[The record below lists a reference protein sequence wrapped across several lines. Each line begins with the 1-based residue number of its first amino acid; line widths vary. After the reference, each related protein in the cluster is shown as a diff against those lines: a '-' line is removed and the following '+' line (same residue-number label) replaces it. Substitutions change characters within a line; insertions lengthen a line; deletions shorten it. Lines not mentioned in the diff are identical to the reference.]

1 MANIQTVLKRRR
13 MARIR
18 FVAIAFL
25 GALVLSTIGV
35 STFAWFTTNRSAKTT
50 YSQIVARDPTI
61 LGTPTYY
68 RYVRPASH
76 QEGDPY
82 YFAKI
87 TDNTFDIGA
96 YRDKDLLGESSYR
109 MLIQIPVLASFDR
122 VVAFARSDRPTIL
135 EPRQEGD
142 SSSWDWPS
150 TFEESLAKA
159 NSLTNPLSAVIAF
172 ASYADSEINQTLQE
186 VTTEEG
192 HTYSCLSIPKKKA
205 VKGFVDVDVSTAPV
219 TLTYAPQGYL
229 EIPSGENEVQLT
241 LDGARNVWLMLEYNA
256 EAGTSLST
264 DTIGNAPFED
274 GRSPSDGERL
284 GYVAYYRDFTLSVKE
299 GE

>member
-68 RYVRPASH
+68 RYVRPASF

-142 SSSWDWPS
+142 SSWGWPS

-192 HTYSCLSIPKKKA
+192 QTYSCLSIPKKKA
-205 VKGFVDVDVSTAPV
+205 VKGFVEVDVSTAPV

-241 LDGARNVWLMLEYNA
+241 LDGARNVWLMLDYNA
-256 EAGTSLST
+256 EAVTSLYT
-264 DTIGNAPFED
+264 DNIGNALFEE
-274 GRSPSDGERL
+274 GMLSSDGERL

>member
-68 RYVRPASH
+68 RYVRPASA

-142 SSSWDWPS
+142 SSSWGWPS
-150 TFEESLAKA
+150 TFEESSAKA

-192 HTYSCLSIPKKKA
+192 QTYSCLSIPKKKA

-241 LDGARNVWLMLEYNA
+241 LDGARNVWLMLDYNA
-256 EAGTSLST
+256 EAVTSLYT
-264 DTIGNAPFED
+264 DNIGNALFEE
-274 GRSPSDGERL
+274 GMLSSDGERL

>member
-68 RYVRPASH
+68 RYVRPASF

-135 EPRQEGD
+135 EPRQAGD
-142 SSSWDWPS
+142 SSSWGWPS

-192 HTYSCLSIPKKKA
+192 QTYSCLSISKTKA

-241 LDGARNVWLMLEYNA
+241 LDGARNVWLMLDYNA
-256 EAGTSLST
+256 EAVTSLYT
-264 DTIGNAPFED
+264 DNIGNALFEE
-274 GRSPSDGERL
+274 GMLSSDGERL

>member
-1 MANIQTVLKRRR
+1 

-68 RYVRPASH
+68 RYVRPVST
-76 QEGDPY
+76 QEDDPY

-135 EPRQEGD
+135 EPRQ
-142 SSSWDWPS
+142 
-150 TFEESLAKA
+150 
-159 NSLTNPLSAVIAF
+159 
-172 ASYADSEINQTLQE
+172 
-186 VTTEEG
+186 
-192 HTYSCLSIPKKKA
+192 
-205 VKGFVDVDVSTAPV
+205 
-219 TLTYAPQGYL
+219 
-229 EIPSGENEVQLT
+229 
-241 LDGARNVWLMLEYNA
+241 
-256 EAGTSLST
+256 
-264 DTIGNAPFED
+264 
-274 GRSPSDGERL
+274 
-284 GYVAYYRDFTLSVKE
+284 
-299 GE
+299 

>member
-68 RYVRPASH
+68 RYVRPASF

-142 SSSWDWPS
+142 SSSWGWPS

-192 HTYSCLSIPKKKA
+192 QT
-205 VKGFVDVDVSTAPV
+205 
-219 TLTYAPQGYL
+219 
-229 EIPSGENEVQLT
+229 
-241 LDGARNVWLMLEYNA
+241 
-256 EAGTSLST
+256 
-264 DTIGNAPFED
+264 
-274 GRSPSDGERL
+274 
-284 GYVAYYRDFTLSVKE
+284 
-299 GE
+299 

>member
-35 STFAWFTTNRSAKTT
+35 STFAWFATTRSANTT
-50 YSQIVARDPTI
+50 YAQIVARDPTI
-61 LGTPTYY
+61 LGTPTYD
-68 RYVRPASH
+68 RYVRPVST
-76 QEGDPY
+76 QEDDPY

-87 TDNTFDIGA
+87 TDNTLDIGA

-135 EPRQEGD
+135 ELRQEGD
-142 SSSWDWPS
+142 SSSWGWPS

-192 HTYSCLSIPKKKA
+192 QTYSCLSIPKKKA

-241 LDGARNVWLMLEYNA
+241 LDGARNVWLMLDYNA
-256 EAGTSLST
+256 EAVTSLYT
-264 DTIGNAPFED
+264 DNIGNALFEE
-274 GRSPSDGERL
+274 GMLSSDGERL

>member
-18 FVAIAFL
+18 FVAIAFFLNMCTRITL

-68 RYVRPASH
+68 RYVRPVST

-122 VVAFARSDRPTIL
+122 VEQTAF
-135 EPRQEGD
+135 
-142 SSSWDWPS
+142 
-150 TFEESLAKA
+150 
-159 NSLTNPLSAVIAF
+159 
-172 ASYADSEINQTLQE
+172 
-186 VTTEEG
+186 
-192 HTYSCLSIPKKKA
+192 
-205 VKGFVDVDVSTAPV
+205 
-219 TLTYAPQGYL
+219 
-229 EIPSGENEVQLT
+229 
-241 LDGARNVWLMLEYNA
+241 
-256 EAGTSLST
+256 
-264 DTIGNAPFED
+264 
-274 GRSPSDGERL
+274 
-284 GYVAYYRDFTLSVKE
+284 
-299 GE
+299 